1 MTSPT
6 TPDRPA
12 QIVPDDVVVPFSGI
26 SVGAPHRSAPMVPD
40 DRRARL
46 VFSLVA
52 GVLLLLCMGGVGVFV
67 SLYDNATKIERTAPD
82 AVVDQ
87 YLRAYLVNRDD
98 KQAALFACKGQG
110 DLSAIQALR
119 KELGQREV
127 DFAVRTTVTW
137 SSLTVTQNG
146 EGRRTVATG
155 LVIAGLADGQIQSR
169 RIDQWAFDVVDEDGW
184 RVCGA
189 RKVP

>member
-98 KQAALFACKGQG
+98 KQAALFRCQG
-110 DLSAIQALR
+110 AGDPAPLVAYRSEIESQEAKHSISIR
-119 KELGQREV
+119 
-127 DFAVRTTVTW
+127 VTW
-137 SSLTVTQNG
+137 SSLVVTPR
-146 EGRRTVATG
+146 EGARTVATDLRRAISDG
-155 LVIAGLADGQIQSR
+155 SESVIDRWQ
-169 RIDQWAFDVVDEDGW
+169 FDVVDKDGW

-189 RKVP
+189 TKIS